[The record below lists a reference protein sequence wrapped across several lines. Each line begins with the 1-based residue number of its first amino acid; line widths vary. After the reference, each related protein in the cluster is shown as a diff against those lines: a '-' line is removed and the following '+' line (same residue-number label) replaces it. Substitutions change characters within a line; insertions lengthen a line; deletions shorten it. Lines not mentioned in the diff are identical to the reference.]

1 VSAVAQEDDRR
12 DDQPTDVLSLAGGD
26 HRPQDDEPT
35 FEEIDDDT
43 DAIIIAPARSP
54 AAEAHGSPTAECGS
68 GGVSQALQPSRM
80 VNLTYPK
87 PDRSN
92 QRPKFAK
99 TDADDT
105 LDIGWA
111 EGTFSDGRPFRIE
124 CWAQDQV
131 TYLQCFFSSVG
142 LEKLDRSELQQFL
155 ERERVIRF
163 VSDKRF
169 ASGRLTSD
177 ASNNAMWEVNVV
189 IGDEDE
195 LYAESDVPLK
205 PYPSEG
211 PEGILMGGEGS
222 ASHPA

>member
-1 VSAVAQEDDRR
+1 MTKSIDEDIEGLR
-12 DDQPTDVLSLAGGD
+12 LAGELGELAGL
-26 HRPQDDEPT
+26 PEPSSS
-35 FEEIDDDT
+35 EGSHDG
-43 DAIIIAPARSP
+43 SHSG
-54 AAEAHGSPTAECGS
+54 EAKP
-68 GGVSQALQPSRM
+68 M
-80 VNLTYPK
+80 YPK

-92 QRPKFAK
+92 HHPNLSK
-99 TDADDT
+99 TAENDT

-111 EGTFSDGRPFRIE
+111 EGVFSDGRPFRIE

-142 LEKLDRSELQQFL
+142 LEELDRSELQQFL
-155 ERERVIRF
+155 ERERLIRF

-177 ASNNAMWEVNVV
+177 ASENSMWEVNVV

-195 LYAESDVPLK
+195 LYAESDVSLK

-211 PEGILMGGEGS
+211 SEGVPHGGR
-222 ASHPA
+222 